1 MINTLGGGGSLVGEG
16 SQNGS
21 KAMCEEAGLPHRKQL
36 PLAVSASHPDLTA
49 ARNMR
54 PLQTSVLGKRDRTA
68 HIHSEKLLFLPPSH
82 SHSLSQTYKEERKPF
97 VYAHS
102 LIQSQIEIFVSYIHS
117 LFHPHKTIKLSHAWF
132 LFIVCLL
139 NCFISCFS
147 QFGTICLSI
156 FLFLQLPFFAIL
168 SCQQHCACSFC
179 ERAFLDTVWECF
191 SSPMLLSPPFI
202 TAFLGFLSLRAAF
215 LLCSNSDWVEKGI
228 QLPNPGSLYQEC

>member
-1 MINTLGGGGSLVGEG
+1 MINTCIFKGGGAAWLAKEVKVD
-16 SQNGS
+16 QRP
-21 KAMCEEAGLPHRKQL
+21 CVRKPDYLIESSCPLLSL
-36 PLAVSASHPDLTA
+36 PLTLTWQQPEIWGLS
-49 ARNMR
+49 R
-54 PLQTSVLGKRDRTA
+54 PLSWERGTGQHTYTLKSFCFCSL
-68 HIHSEKLLFLPPSH
+68 SH

-102 LIQSQIEIFVSYIHS
+102 LIQPQIEIFVSYIHS

-156 FLFLQLPFFAIL
+156 FLFLQLPFFPIL

-179 ERAFLDTVWECF
+179 EPGLPRHCLRVLFFPYALVSTFHHRISGISLSPSLCF
-191 SSPMLLSPPFI
+191 SAVFKLWLSWERHSAP
-202 TAFLGFLSLRAAF
+202 
-215 LLCSNSDWVEKGI
+215 
-228 QLPNPGSLYQEC
+228 